1 MDGHGEG
8 RDSASNSLEYGFLP
22 PARIYESHYE
32 WGQDKTG
39 CPDCYEARCINVV
52 VSPEKYPSRENTAHS

>member
-8 RDSASNSLEYGFLP
+8 RDSASNSLDYGFLP
-22 PARIYESHYE
+22 PARIYESHDE
-32 WGQDKTG
+32 WGQDKAG

-52 VSPEKYPSRENTAHS
+52 VSPEKYPNRENSAHS